1 MKARHLVDYYGHDAG
16 LLEAERRRHQVL
28 GQRFVDRYGPGPVRC
43 FRTPGRINLIGEHT
57 DYNGGFVMPV
67 ALDRDVLLAVRPRDG
82 AVVSVA
88 NVEEQFSPF
97 SFSLSTD
104 IPRAP
109 RGDWRNYFQGAAQE
123 LCRRFGD
130 RHDLK
135 GAEILVASAPPLGV
149 PRGAGL
155 SSSTALTVNAALTL
169 VARNEIEI
177 ERAELAHLCS
187 EAEWYV
193 GTRGGMMDQ
202 FSALLCQR
210 DHALFL
216 DCRPSPHGAYHVE
229 HVPIPDEVQIVLLD
243 SGVHHENVRG
253 TFNQRVAECKIGV
266 HLLQQRYPR
275 IAQLRDVTPTN
286 LQLAED
292 DFWEMIEEVLPA
304 RATRSELVAAGV
316 ACSWLGEII
325 ADHGLPADA
334 TFTILARCRH
344 VITENERVLAGVT
357 ALRAGQIETFGLLM
371 DAAHASMSGDYDAS
385 CLEVDTLVSLTRQ
398 EPAILGARITGA
410 GWGGGVVAL
419 ARRDASTAWV
429 ERVHAAYHSSTGRNA
444 RILICRPGSGA
455 GEVACP
461 DKIRP

>member
-1 MKARHLVDYYGHDAG
+1 MRARQLVDYYGHEAA
-16 LLEAERRRHQVL
+16 LLEAEHRRYEAVT
-28 GQRFVDRYGPGPVRC
+28 QRFLDQHGPGPVRY

-67 ALDRDVLLAVRPRDG
+67 ALDRDVLFAVRPRED

-88 NVEEQFSPF
+88 NVEEPFPPF
-97 SFSLSTD
+97 SFSLSPD

-109 RGDWRNYFQGAAQE
+109 RGEWRNYFQGAAQE
-123 LCRRFGD
+123 LCRQFRA
-130 RHDLK
+130 RHDLQ
-135 GAEILVASAPPLGV
+135 GAEIVVASSPPLGV

-177 ERAELAHLCS
+177 ERAELAQLCS

-210 DHALFL
+210 DHALYL
-216 DCRPSPHGAYHVE
+216 DCRPSRDGAYHTE
-229 HVPIPDEVQIVLLD
+229 HVPVPDQVQIVLLD

-266 HLLQQRYPR
+266 RLLQQRHPQVD
-275 IAQLRDVTPTN
+275 QLRDVTPLD

-292 DFWEMIEEVLPA
+292 DFWGMLEEVLPA
-304 RATRSELVAAGV
+304 RATRSELLAAGIG
-316 ACSWLGEII
+316 SDWLEEII
-325 ADHGLPADA
+325 TDHGLPPDP
-334 TFTILARCRH
+334 TFAILPRCRH
-344 VITENERVLAGVT
+344 VITENERVPAGVT

-371 DAAHASMSGDYDAS
+371 DAAHASMSEDYAAS
-385 CLEVDTLVSLTRQ
+385 CLEVDTLVSLARK

-419 ARRDASTAWV
+419 ARRAAGAEWIDRVRDAYRASTALD
-429 ERVHAAYHSSTGRNA
+429 AQ
-444 RILICRPGSGA
+444 ILVCRPGSGA
-455 GEVACP
+455 GEVAYGAGTQA
-461 DKIRP
+461 

>member
-1 MKARHLVDYYGHDAG
+1 MSARGLADYYGHESD
-16 LLEAERRRHQVL
+16 LLEAERSRYEALGRRFLELH
-28 GQRFVDRYGPGPVRC
+28 GSGPVRY

-67 ALDRDVLLAVRPRDG
+67 ALDRDVLFAARARED

-88 NVEEQFSPF
+88 NMEEQFPSF
-97 SFSLSTD
+97 SFSISTD
-104 IPRAP
+104 IPHAP

-123 LCRRFGD
+123 LCRRFGV
-130 RHDLK
+130 HEDLK
-135 GAEILVASAPPLGV
+135 GAEILVAGAPPLGV

-177 ERAELAHLCS
+177 ERAELAQLCS

-216 DCRPSPHGAYHVE
+216 DCRPSRDGVYHAE
-229 HVPIPDEVQIVLLD
+229 HVAVPGEVRIVLLD

-266 HLLQQRYPR
+266 YLLQRRYPQVT
-275 IAQLRDVTPTN
+275 QLRDVTPLQ

-292 DFWEMIEEVLPA
+292 DFWEMMELVLPV
-304 RATRSELVAAGV
+304 RASRAELVAAGV
-316 ACSWLGEII
+316 APDWLEALV
-325 ADHGLPADA
+325 ADHGLPADPA
-334 TFTILARCRH
+334 FTILPRCRH

-371 DAAHASMSGDYDAS
+371 DAAHASMSGEYEAS
-385 CLEVDTLVSLTRQ
+385 CIEVDALASLARQ
-398 EPAILGARITGA
+398 EAAILGARITGA

-419 ARRDASTAWV
+419 ARRGAGTGWIERVRAAYRASTGI
-429 ERVHAAYHSSTGRNA
+429 EA
-444 RILICRPGSGA
+444 RILVCRPGSGA
-455 GEVACP
+455 GEVAY
-461 DKIRP
+461 DVESW